1 MNTTKRLIL
10 GLPLLSLP
18 LFAFTWSG
26 DDVTFEPGEGL
37 TVSKELSFE
46 TTFYLDDLTMSVD
59 GQEMPAEAMGGAME
73 EGILVN
79 ATIGVTDEYV
89 KIAEG
94 RALTLLRTFDELTLE
109 AGPESEAENVDEFS
123 ELEDATVQF
132 QWDEDE
138 GEYITSYHGDEEGD
152 EELLENLDIDMDLL
166 ALLPDDEVAVDDT
179 WEIKGEGL
187 ESIFFPGGM
196 PGITTPDEEG
206 AEEMAALFKE
216 ELEAQFEEAFDDF
229 VIRCKYVGSREE
241 DEIEVGEITFDYEGQ
256 ASIDLSELIQA
267 AIDLQA
273 GEMGVE
279 ADVVATIDLEF
290 EGEGTLLWNLA
301 AGHVASFDM
310 KGDITV
316 LADVEADIDAM
327 GESHSMVMSAE
338 VSGEAA
344 WEMVAGGDE

>member
-26 DDVTFEPGEGL
+26 DEVSFKPGEGL

-59 GQEMPAEAMGGAME
+59 GQEMPPEALGGAME

-89 KIAEG
+89 KVAEG

-109 AGPESEAENVDEFS
+109 AGPESEAENVDEFA
-123 ELEDATVQF
+123 ELEDSTVLF
-132 QWDEDE
+132 KWDEDE
-138 GEYITSYHGDEEGD
+138 GEYLKSYAGDEEGD

-241 DEIEVGEITFDYEGQ
+241 DEVEVGEIAFSYEGK
-256 ASIDLSELIQA
+256 ASIDLSEMIQA

-279 ADVVATIDLEF
+279 ADVVATVDLEF
-290 EGEGTLLWNLA
+290 EGEGTMLWNLA
-301 AGHVASFDM
+301 AGHVAGFDM

-344 WEMVAGGDE
+344 WEMTAGADE